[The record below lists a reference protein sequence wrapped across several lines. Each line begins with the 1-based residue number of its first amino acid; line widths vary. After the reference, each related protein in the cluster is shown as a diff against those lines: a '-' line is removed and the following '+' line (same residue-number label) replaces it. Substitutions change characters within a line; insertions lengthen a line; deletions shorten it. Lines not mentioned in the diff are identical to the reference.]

1 MRGASRTS
9 LAGLTEQLEAE
20 NITSAAV
27 ATRLGNELFA
37 VVGLL
42 DNEHGLR
49 RALSDPGKPAAEKGA
64 VASALLHGKVT
75 ARAES
80 LVVAAVESRW
90 ATSGDMVDAIEQLA
104 VEALVLAAQAEDEHR
119 EPRPGRPGRPRH
131 AGSGEQHHPGPVERG
146 PADQQGGQ
154 PIPPPAPVERGSGL
168 DDLEDGLF
176 RFGRVVAAQP
186 ELRSALASTWLPA
199 ERKDELLAE
208 LLRGKVTP
216 VTQRLITQMVTHP
229 RGRALPVAL
238 DMCAD
243 IAARRRQQ
251 LIAVVR
257 SAVELTAA
265 QQRRLADALAATY
278 GHQVH
283 LNVVIDPSVLGGI
296 SVQIGDE
303 LIDGTAASRL
313 AAVRRKLAG

>member
-1 MRGASRTS
+1 MSVRGASRAS
-9 LAGLTEQLEAE
+9 LASLTERLEAE
-20 NITSAAV
+20 NITSATV
-27 ATRLGNELFA
+27 ATRLGDELFA

-42 DNEHGLR
+42 DTEHGLR
-49 RALSDPGKPAAEKGA
+49 RALSDPGKPAAEKAA

-75 ARAES
+75 ARTES

-104 VEALVLAAQAEDEHR
+104 VEALVLAAEAED
-119 EPRPGRPGRPRH
+119 
-131 AGSGEQHHPGPVERG
+131 
-146 PADQQGGQ
+146 
-154 PIPPPAPVERGSGL
+154 GL
-168 DDLEDGLF
+168 DELEDGLF

-186 ELRSALASTWLPA
+186 ELRAALASTSLPA
-199 ERKDELLAE
+199 ERKEELLSA
-208 LLRGKVTP
+208 LLRGKVSA
-216 VTQRLITQMVTHP
+216 VTLRLITQMVTHP
-229 RGRALPVAL
+229 RGRALPEAL
-238 DMCAD
+238 DMCAG

-283 LNVVIDPSVLGGI
+283 LNIVIDPSVVGGI

-303 LIDGTAASRL
+303 LIDGTAARRL